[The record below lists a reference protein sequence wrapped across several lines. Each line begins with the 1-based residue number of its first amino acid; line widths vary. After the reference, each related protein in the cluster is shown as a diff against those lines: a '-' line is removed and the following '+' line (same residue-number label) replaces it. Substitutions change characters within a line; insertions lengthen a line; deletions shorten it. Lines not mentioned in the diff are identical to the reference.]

1 MSLFP
6 RSKITIR
13 SMVNLRRVDAV
24 FRKEFIQIIRDPRSL
39 ALALAI
45 PVLLI
50 VLFGYALSLDID
62 NIPLAIWD
70 QDNTKL
76 SVDFI
81 LNFKNSHYFKIIG
94 YYDNY
99 KALQDLI
106 DSSHA
111 LMAMVIEKDFSHH
124 LLSKDNAVVQLIVD
138 GSDSNTANVALGYVN
153 GVVTQYN
160 TNIITEIL
168 KPYTNNNPAPVDFR
182 ARIWFNP
189 DFESKL
195 FIVPGLI
202 AVIIMIIAAL
212 LTSLT
217 VAREWERG
225 TMEQLISTPV
235 RPAELILGKFL
246 PYFVIGLIDL
256 AIAVL
261 LGVFV
266 FGVPLRGSV
275 VLLFILSSIFLTGAL
290 TLGIFISIAAKNQLM
305 ASQLAMLTSFLPT
318 FLLSGFTYEIF
329 NMPPFVQAITYLV
342 PARYFIVI
350 LRGIYLKAV
359 GITTLWR
366 DSLCLFIFAV
376 VAVTIAV
383 KKFKKKIV

>member
-1 MSLFP
+1 M
-6 RSKITIR
+6 IR
-13 SMVNLRRVDAV
+13 STPRLNLRRIDAIY
-24 FRKEFIQIIRDPRSL
+24 RKEFIQIIRDPRSL

-70 QDNTKL
+70 RDN
-76 SVDFI
+76 SIVSAEFI
-81 LNFKNSHYFKIIG
+81 LNFRNSHYFKIIG

-99 KALQDLI
+99 RDLQALI
-106 DSSHA
+106 DSGRA
-111 LMAMVIEKDFSHH
+111 MMAMVIDKDFSKYIA
-124 LLSKDNAVVQLIVD
+124 SKQAAPVQLIID
-138 GSDSNTANVALGYVN
+138 GSDSNTANIASGYA
-153 GVVTQYN
+153 GSIVTGYN
-160 TNIITEIL
+160 TNIILSQLQRYRKEGII
-168 KPYTNNNPAPVDFR
+168 PVNVQS
-182 ARIWFNP
+182 RIWFNP

-235 RPAELILGKFL
+235 RSAELIIGKFL
-246 PYFVIGLIDL
+246 PYFVIGFIDFL
-256 AIAVL
+256 IAVL

-266 FGVPLRGSV
+266 FGVPLRGNIL
-275 VLLFILSSIFLTGAL
+275 LLFILSSVFLTGAL
-290 TLGIFISIAAKNQLM
+290 TTGIYISVVAKSQLM

-329 NMPPFVQAITYLV
+329 NMPKVVQALTYFI
-342 PARYFIVI
+342 PARYFIII

-359 GITTLWR
+359 GIDVLWK
-366 DSLCLFIFAV
+366 DASLLCIFAV
-376 VAVTIAV
+376 LTVTAAI
-383 KKFKKKIV
+383 KNFKKKIRV

>member
-1 MSLFP
+1 MSP
-6 RSKITIR
+6 RRINTI
-13 SMVNLRRVDAV
+13 A
-24 FRKEFIQIIRDPRSL
+24 RKEFIQIIRDPRSL

-50 VLFGYALSLDID
+50 MLFGYALSLDID

-70 QDNTKL
+70 QDNSKL

-99 KALQDLI
+99 RKLQELI
-106 DSSHA
+106 DSSRA

-124 LLSKDNAVVQLIVD
+124 LLSNQPASVQLIID
-138 GSDSNTANVALGYVN
+138 GSDSNTANVAIGYVN
-153 GVVTQYN
+153 SVVTGYN
-160 TNIITEIL
+160 LNLITNFI
-168 KPYTNNNPAPVDFR
+168 KSYTNQSPVPVNLK
-182 ARIWFNP
+182 ARVWFNP

-202 AVIIMIIAAL
+202 AIIIMIIAAL

-217 VAREWERG
+217 IAREWERG

-235 RPAELILGKFL
+235 RATELIVGKFL
-246 PYFVIGLIDL
+246 PYFAIGLIDL
-256 AIAVL
+256 VMAVL

-266 FGVPLRGSV
+266 FGVPLRGNL
-275 VLLFILSSIFLTGAL
+275 VLLFVLSSIFLTGAL
-290 TLGIFISIAAKNQLM
+290 SLGIFISVVAKSQLM
-305 ASQLAMLTSFLPT
+305 ASQLAMLISFLPT

-329 NMPPFVQAITYLV
+329 NMPPFVRAVTYLV

-359 GITTLWR
+359 GLDMLWW
-366 DSLCLFIFAV
+366 DSFCLSLFAFLA
-376 VAVTIAV
+376 VAVTI
-383 KKFKKKIV
+383 KKFKKKIT

>member
-1 MSLFP
+1 M
-6 RSKITIR
+6 
-13 SMVNLRRVDAV
+13 NLRRVNAV
-24 FRKEFIQIIRDPRSL
+24 ANKEFIQIVRDPRSL

-62 NIPLAIWD
+62 NIPMAVWD
-70 QDNTKL
+70 QDNSKI
-76 SVDFI
+76 SVDFL
-81 LNFKNSHYFKIIG
+81 LNFRNSKYFKIIG

-99 KALQDLI
+99 KAMQGLI
-106 DSSHA
+106 DSSRA

-124 LLSKDNAVVQLIVD
+124 LLSGQSASVQLIVD

-153 GVVTQYN
+153 SIVTQYN
-160 TNIITEIL
+160 INLMTSLL
-168 KPYTNNNPAPVDFR
+168 KKYASRAPIPVNLQ

-202 AVIIMIIAAL
+202 AVIIMVISAL

-217 VAREWERG
+217 IAREWERG

-235 RPAELILGKFL
+235 RSTELILGKFL

-256 AIAVL
+256 VIAIL

-266 FGVPLRGSV
+266 FHVPLRGNL
-275 VLLFILSSIFLTGAL
+275 VLLFVLSGIFLTGAL
-290 TLGIFISIAAKNQLM
+290 TQGIFISIAAKNQLM
-305 ASQLAMLTSFLPT
+305 ASQMAMLSSFLPT

-329 NMPPFVQAITYLV
+329 NMPPFVRAITYLV

-359 GITTLWR
+359 GLESLWY
-366 DSLCLFIFAV
+366 DSLCLALFAFLAV
-376 VAVTIAV
+376 TVAVR
-383 KKFKKKIV
+383 KFKKKIA